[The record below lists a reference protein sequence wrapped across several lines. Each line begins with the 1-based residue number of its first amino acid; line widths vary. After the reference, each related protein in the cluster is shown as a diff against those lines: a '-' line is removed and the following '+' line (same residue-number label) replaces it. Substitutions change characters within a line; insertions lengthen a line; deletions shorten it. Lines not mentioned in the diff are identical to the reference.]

1 LNASSDSSLR
11 PRPARLIVIALIA
24 LLLFSTFYSLGVW
37 QVHRRA
43 WKLDLISKV
52 DSRVHRPAVEAPL
65 RPQWPAVNAA
75 ADEYLHVQASG
86 TFLYDRQ
93 TLVQAVTDYG
103 SGFWVLTPLR
113 RDDGELVMVNR
124 GFVLPQWR
132 KQASAEPASPAPVA
146 VAGLLRMDEPKGMFM
161 RHNDPAIDLWYT
173 RDLQGIAAK
182 RGLGPVAPY
191 FIDMQAGPGAQPDPK
206 AAPVAGLT
214 QVHFPNNHLSYLI
227 TWFALAAMTLAGAG
241 LLWRDEWRRG
251 KAGRLRK

>member
-1 LNASSDSSLR
+1 M
-11 PRPARLIVIALIA
+11 RLAVIVLIS
-24 LLLFSTFYSLGVW
+24 LLLFATFCSLGVW

-43 WKLDLISKV
+43 WKLDLIAKV

-65 RPQWPAVNAA
+65 RPQWPAVNTAD
-75 ADEYLHVQASG
+75 DEYLHVQASG
-86 TFLYDRQ
+86 TLLYDKQ
-93 TLVQAVTDYG
+93 TLVQAVTDFG

-124 GFVLPQWR
+124 GFVLPEWR
-132 KQASAEPASPAPVA
+132 QQASAESASTPVT
-146 VAGLLRMDEPKGMFM
+146 VAGLLRMDEPKGVFL
-161 RHNDPAIDLWYT
+161 RRNDPAIDLWYT
-173 RDLQGIAAK
+173 RDLQRIAAK

-206 AAPVAGLT
+206 RAPVPGLT

-227 TWFALAAMTLAGAG
+227 TWFALAAMTLVGAA

-251 KAGRLRK
+251 NRLKR

>member
-1 LNASSDSSLR
+1 MNASSDSSAR
-11 PRPARLIVIALIA
+11 PRPARLAVIVLISV
-24 LLLFSTFYSLGVW
+24 LLFATFCSLGVW

-52 DSRVHRPAVEAPL
+52 DSRVHRPAVQAPL
-65 RPQWPAVNAA
+65 RPQWPAVNAQD
-75 ADEYLHVQASG
+75 DEYLHVRASG
-86 TFLYDRQ
+86 TFLYDKQ
-93 TLVQAVTDYG
+93 TLVQAVTELG

-124 GFVLPQWR
+124 GFVLPEWR
-132 KQASAEPASPAPVA
+132 KRTDAEPVSSTPVT
-146 VAGLLRMDEPKGMFM
+146 VAGLLRMDEPKGFFP
-161 RHNDPAIDLWYT
+161 RNNDPAADLWYT

-191 FIDMQAGPGAQPDPK
+191 FIDMQAGPGARPDPGT
-206 AAPVAGLT
+206 APVPGLT

-227 TWFALAAMTLAGAG
+227 TWFALAAMTLVGAV

-251 KAGRLRK
+251 GRLKK